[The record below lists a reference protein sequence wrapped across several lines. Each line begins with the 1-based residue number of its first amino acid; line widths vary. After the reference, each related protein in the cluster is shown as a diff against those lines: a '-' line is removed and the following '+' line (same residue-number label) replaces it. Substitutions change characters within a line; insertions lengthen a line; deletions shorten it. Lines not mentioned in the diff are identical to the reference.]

1 MSLRSI
7 SVLAALILLQLCGC
21 LTTTSKTPDASVNE
35 LEHRHDEMM
44 QRMGGGSGGM

>member
-7 SVLAALILLQLCGC
+7 AILAALILFQLCGC
-21 LTTTSKTPDASVNE
+21 ITASKTSNPSGNE

-44 QRMGGGSGGM
+44 QRMGGGSGSGM